1 MVILVGNYH
10 RYLWITDL
18 GVANGDE
25 LVTQSTDFTVHDK
38 TLEVTALLA
47 NDFNHS
53 FCGDSHVRSTQKG
66 ETRGLVAATRLNTDE
81 TVLNNVN
88 TANAVT
94 TGNGVGSQEELD
106 RVGNSLLLAVLGV
119 LQLHRETLVEVDDEV
134 FRLVGSGER
143 VGGQF
148 PHISGGSGVG
158 VLQDTGLVRAVG
170 QVLVHTPWLGLGRG
184 DGDTLLG
191 GVVKQGV
198 TASETVVEDG
208 VTPRGNDLDVGFQ
221 GIESEFEANLVV
233 TLTGATVR
241 DSDGTFSLFQT
252 NPLVCF
258 AARHAGEK
266 LTLAMSI

>member
-1 MVILVGNYH
+1 MLVGNYH
-10 RYLWITDL
+10 RYPWITDL

-66 ETRGLVAATRLNTDE
+66 ETRGLVASTRFNTDE
-81 TVLNNVN
+81 TVFNNVN
-88 TANAVT
+88 TADTVT
-94 TGNGVGSQEELD
+94 TGNGVGSQEKLD

-134 FRLVGSGER
+134 FRLVGGGER
-143 VGGQF
+143 VGRQF
-148 PHISGGSGVG
+148 PHVSGRSGVG

-208 VTPRGNDLDVGFQ
+208 VTPRGNDLDVGLQ

-233 TLTGATVR
+233 TFTGATVR
-241 DSDGTFSLFQT
+241 DSDGTFSLFHT

-258 AARHAGEK
+258 ADRHAGEK

>member
-1 MVILVGNYH
+1 MLVGNYH
-10 RYLWITDL
+10 RYPWITDL

-66 ETRGLVAATRLNTDE
+66 ETRGLVASTRLNTDE
-81 TVLNNVN
+81 TVFNNVN
-88 TANAVT
+88 TADTVT
-94 TGNGVGSQEELD
+94 TGNGVGSQEKLD

-134 FRLVGSGER
+134 FRLVGGGER
-143 VGGQF
+143 VGRQF
-148 PHISGGSGVG
+148 PHVSGRSGVG

-208 VTPRGNDLDVGFQ
+208 VTPRGNDLDVGLQ

-233 TLTGATVR
+233 TFTGATVR
-241 DSDGTFSLFQT
+241 DSDGTFSLFHT

-258 AARHAGEK
+258 ADRHAGEK

>member
-88 TANAVT
+88 TANTVT

-148 PHISGGSGVG
+148 PHVSGRSGVG
-158 VLQDTGLVRAVG
+158 VLQDTGLVGAVG
-170 QVLVHTPWLGLGRG
+170 QVLVHAPGLGLGRG
-184 DGDTLLG
+184 DRDALLS
-191 GVVKQGV
+191 GVGEEVV
-198 TASETVVEDG
+198 TASETLVEDG
-208 VTPRGNDLDVGFQ
+208 VTPRGDDLDLGLEGV
-221 GIESEFEANLVV
+221 ESKLEADLVV
-233 TLTGATVR
+233 ALAGAAVG
-241 DSDGTFSLFQT
+241 DGETALALFQHY
-252 NPLVCF
+252 N
-258 AARHAGEK
+258 
-266 LTLAMSI
+266 